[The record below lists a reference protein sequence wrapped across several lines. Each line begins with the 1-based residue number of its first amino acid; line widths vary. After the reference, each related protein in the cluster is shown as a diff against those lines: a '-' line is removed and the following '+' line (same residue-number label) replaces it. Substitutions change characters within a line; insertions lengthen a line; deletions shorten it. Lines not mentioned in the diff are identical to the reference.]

1 MQSRQIMLDAQ
12 GTIEEKIVVARIY
25 KYLIAVLV
33 LSALV
38 LITHTAL
45 NTYFGSQ
52 ESAFPYLTVEGST
65 GPNDIGPLDCLS
77 KMWGGHYFGDFQS
90 EYCRMRQ
97 VTPYP
102 IDRPSSYLPGFY
114 VVSGFIALLPS
125 SVTAFR
131 VVVMLALA
139 FGAYVMRAHFVRKDL
154 VKLSPLVLLTFYPF
168 WFAIDRG
175 NYGWIFG
182 PLLVLLATT
191 RTARSQR
198 YWLLAVAFSL
208 KHPLAIFGL
217 IFFLDGTWR
226 TKCKELLK
234 FGGMFVFL
242 NFVYPVMQWPN
253 ALRWPALVLRIQGFS
268 SGKDQ
273 VGMRS
278 NDFDIRSRSDLQA
291 LRTAFHRLRFL
302 SELQFRMLVLIC
314 IAIVAVVCLKIVLS
328 SQKQKYRNF
337 GLIEVSLVAACL
349 GVLLSPFSF
358 TYGLMTLLIPL
369 VLLVSPQ
376 GDSVR
381 FGGGYL
387 ALLTV
392 CTVPNAIPLTALC
405 NVLFKPMEG
414 AIDADFPT
422 LGTIMIPLLL
432 VTVLL
437 LVAYSAVLSYLSTR
451 ETQHNPV
458 VVSVDQPQ

>member
-1 MQSRQIMLDAQ
+1 MLDGQ
-12 GTIEEKIVVARIY
+12 GTTGDKVVIPRIY
-25 KYLIAVLV
+25 KYLITVLV

-38 LITHTAL
+38 LIAHTAL
-45 NTYFGSQ
+45 NTYFGSP
-52 ESAFPYLTVEGST
+52 ELAFPYLTVEGLT

-139 FGAYVMRAHFVRKDL
+139 FGAYVMRSHFVRKDL
-154 VKLSPLVLLTFYPF
+154 VKLSPLILLTFYPF

-253 ALRWPALVLRIQGFS
+253 AVRWPALVLRIQGFS

-278 NDFDIRSRSDLQA
+278 DDFDIRSRSDLQA
-291 LRTAFHRLRFL
+291 LRTAFHRFRFL
-302 SELQFRMLVLIC
+302 SDVQFRMLLLIC
-314 IAIVAVVCLKIVLS
+314 VVLVVTLFLQS
-328 SQKQKYRNF
+328 VFSMQKQKYRQF

-349 GVLLSPFSF
+349 GILLSPFSF
-358 TYGLMTLLIPL
+358 TYGLMILLIPL
-369 VLLVSPQ
+369 VLLVSFQ

-387 ALLTV
+387 ALITV
-392 CTVPNAIPLTALC
+392 CTVPNAIPLIALC
-405 NVLFKPMEG
+405 NVMFKPMEG

-458 VVSVDQPQ
+458 VVSVDLLQ

>member
-1 MQSRQIMLDAQ
+1 MLEAQ
-12 GTIEEKIVVARIY
+12 GTIEIKIAVPRIY

-38 LITHTAL
+38 LIAHTAL

-52 ESAFPYLTVEGST
+52 NSAFPYLTVEGST

-77 KMWGGHYFGDFQS
+77 KILGSHFFGDFQS

-97 VTPYP
+97 ITPYP

-131 VVVMLALA
+131 IVVLLALIL
-139 FGAYVMRAHFVRKDL
+139 GTYVMRSHFERKD
-154 VKLSPLVLLTFYPF
+154 VKRLSSLVLLTFYPF

-182 PLLVLLATT
+182 PLLVLLATA

-208 KHPLAIFGL
+208 KHPLATFGL
-217 IFFLDGTWR
+217 IFFLEGDWR
-226 TKCKELLK
+226 SKTKELLK
-234 FGGMFVFL
+234 FGGMFMFL
-242 NFVYPVMQWPN
+242 NFVFPVMQWPN
-253 ALRWPALVLRIQGFS
+253 AIRWPMFVLKIQGFR
-268 SGKDQ
+268 SGDTPRL
-273 VGMRS
+273 RS
-278 NDFDIRSRSDLQA
+278 IDFDIRSRSDLHA
-291 LRTAFHRLRFL
+291 LGTAFHRFRFL
-302 SELQFRMLVLIC
+302 GDLQFRIMLLIC
-314 IAIVAVVCLKIVLS
+314 IVLVAALFMKIVMGVS
-328 SQKQKYRNF
+328 KQTF
-337 GLIEVSLVAACL
+337 GKFGQTELCLVAACV
-349 GVLLSPFSF
+349 GLLISPLSF
-358 TYGLMTLLIPL
+358 TYSLMCLFVPMVLLI
-369 VLLVSPQ
+369 SSQ
-376 GDSVR
+376 GDLVR
-381 FGGGYL
+381 FRGGYL

-405 NVLFKPMEG
+405 NVLFKPEDG
-414 AIDADFPT
+414 VLDPDFPS

-432 VTVLL
+432 ITILL
-437 LVAYSAVLSYLSTR
+437 LVAYSAVLSYLSTG
-451 ETQHNPV
+451 ETQHTPAA
-458 VVSVDQPQ
+458 VSVDLPQ

>member
-1 MQSRQIMLDAQ
+1 MSEAQ
-12 GTIEEKIVVARIY
+12 GTTGVRIVVPRIY

-38 LITHTAL
+38 LVVHTAL
-45 NTYFGSQ
+45 NTYFGAQ
-52 ESAFPYLTVEGST
+52 ESVFPYLTVEGPT
-65 GPNDIGPLDCLS
+65 GPSDIGPLDCLS
-77 KMWGGHYFGDFQS
+77 KMWGGHFFGDFQS

-114 VVSGFIALLPS
+114 VVSGFIGLIPS

-131 VVVMLALA
+131 VVVLVALA
-139 FGAYVMRAHFVRKDL
+139 FGAYVMRTQFDRKDL

-198 YWLLAVAFSL
+198 YWILAVAFSL

-226 TKCKELLK
+226 TKTKELLK

-242 NFVYPVMQWPN
+242 NFIYPVLQWPN

-278 NDFDIRSRSDLQA
+278 DDFDIRSRSDWHA
-291 LRTAFHRLRFL
+291 LRTAFRRFRFL
-302 SELQFRMLVLIC
+302 DDVQFRILMFTCTALV
-314 IAIVAVVCLKIVLS
+314 AAFFLKILLS
-328 SQKQKYRNF
+328 GLKQTYGKF
-337 GLIEVSLVAACL
+337 GLIEISLVAACL

-369 VLLVSPQ
+369 VLLVSSQ

-387 ALLTV
+387 TLLTV

-405 NVLFKPMEG
+405 NVLFKPKDG
-414 AIDADFPT
+414 VLSRDFPT
-422 LGTIMIPLLL
+422 LGTILIPLLL
-432 VTVLL
+432 VTILL
-437 LVAYSAVLSYLSTR
+437 LVACSAVLSYLSSR
-451 ETQHNPV
+451 ATQHTPA
-458 VVSVDQPQ
+458 VVSVAQPQ

>member
-1 MQSRQIMLDAQ
+1 MLDAQ
-12 GTIEEKIVVARIY
+12 GVTGERVVIPRIY
-25 KYLIAVLV
+25 KYLVTVLV

-38 LITHTAL
+38 LVADTAL

-52 ESAFPYLTVEGST
+52 ESAFPYLTVEGPT
-65 GPNDIGPLDCLS
+65 GPNDIGPLDCLN

-131 VVVMLALA
+131 AVVMLALA
-139 FGAYVMRAHFVRKDL
+139 FGAYVMRTHFVQKDL
-154 VKLSPLVLLTFYPF
+154 AKLSPLVLLTFYPF

-191 RTARSQR
+191 PTARSQR

-217 IFFLDGTWR
+217 IFFLEGDWR
-226 TKCKELLK
+226 SKSKELFK

-242 NFVYPVMQWPN
+242 NFIYPVMQWPN
-253 ALRWPALVLRIQGFS
+253 AIRWPALVLRIQGFS

-278 NDFDIRSRSDLQA
+278 DDFDIRSRSDWHA
-291 LRTAFHRLRFL
+291 LRTAFRRFRFL
-302 SELQFRMLVLIC
+302 GDVQFRILVLIC
-314 IAIVAVVCLKIVLS
+314 IAIVAVVFLKIVMS
-328 SQKQKYRNF
+328 GQKQKYRNF

-349 GVLLSPFSF
+349 GILLSPFSF
-358 TYGLMTLLIPL
+358 TYGLMILLIPL
-369 VLLVSPQ
+369 VLLVSSQ

-392 CTVPNAIPLTALC
+392 CTVPNAIPLIALC
-405 NVLFKPMEG
+405 NVMFKPMEG

-437 LVAYSAVLSYLSTR
+437 LVVYSAVLSYLSTR

>member
-1 MQSRQIMLDAQ
+1 MLDAQ
-12 GTIEEKIVVARIY
+12 GITGEKIVIPRIY
-25 KYLIAVLV
+25 KYLIAVLT
-33 LSALV
+33 LSALLLV
-38 LITHTAL
+38 VHTAV
-45 NTYFGSQ
+45 NSYFGSQ

-65 GPNDIGPLDCLS
+65 GPNDIGPLDCLN

-125 SVTAFR
+125 SITAFR

-139 FGAYVMRAHFVRKDL
+139 FGAYVMRTHFVRKDL
-154 VKLSPLVLLTFYPF
+154 IKLSPLVLLTFYPF

-253 ALRWPALVLRIQGFS
+253 AIRWPALVLRIQGFS

-278 NDFDIRSRSDLQA
+278 DDFDIRSRSDWHA
-291 LRTAFHRLRFL
+291 LRTAFRRFRFL
-302 SELQFRMLVLIC
+302 GDLQFRMLVLIC
-314 IAIVAVVCLKIVLS
+314 IVVVAVVFLKIVLS

-337 GLIEVSLVAACL
+337 GLIEVSLVSACL
-349 GVLLSPFSF
+349 GILLSPFSF

-369 VLLVSPQ
+369 ILLVSSQ

-405 NVLFKPMEG
+405 NVLFKPEDG
-414 AIDADFPT
+414 VLDPDFPT
-422 LGTIMIPLLL
+422 LGTIMVPLLL

-458 VVSVDQPQ
+458 VVSVDLLQ

>member
-1 MQSRQIMLDAQ
+1 VTEAQ
-12 GTIEEKIVVARIY
+12 RANNYFEVPFIY
-25 KYLIAVLV
+25 KYLIAVLA
-33 LSALV
+33 LCALV
-38 LITHTAL
+38 LVTHTAV

-65 GPNDIGPLDCLS
+65 GPDDVGPLDCKS
-77 KMWGGHYFGDFQS
+77 KIWGGHYFGDLQS

-114 VVSGFIALLPS
+114 VVSGFLALVPS

-131 VVVMLALA
+131 IVVLLSLFFGSYAL
-139 FGAYVMRAHFVRKDL
+139 RSHFERKDL
-154 VKLSPLVLLTFYPF
+154 AKLAPLILLTFYPF

-191 RTARSQR
+191 PSARSQR
-198 YWLLAVAFSL
+198 YWLMAVAFSL

-217 IFFLDGTWR
+217 IFFQDGTWR
-226 TKCKELLK
+226 TKCKELMK
-234 FGGMFVFL
+234 FGGMFIFL
-242 NFVYPVMQWPN
+242 NFLYPLLQWPN
-253 ALRWPALVLRIQGFS
+253 SIRWPMFLLKIQGFRSGDTPRLRS
-268 SGKDQ
+268 S
-273 VGMRS
+273 
-278 NDFDIRSRSDLQA
+278 DFDIRSRSDLHA
-291 LRTAFHRLRFL
+291 LATAFRRFRFL
-302 SELQFRMLVLIC
+302 GDFQFRMLMLIC
-314 IAIVAVVCLKIVLS
+314 VVLVAALFMKIVIGVS
-328 SQKQKYRNF
+328 KQTFGKF
-337 GLIEVSLVAACL
+337 GLIELCLVAACT
-349 GVLLSPFSF
+349 GLLISPLSF
-358 TYGLMTLLIPL
+358 TYGLMALLIPI
-369 VLLVSPQ
+369 VLLISAQ
-376 GDSVR
+376 GDTVR
-381 FGGGYL
+381 FRGGYL

-405 NVLFKPMEG
+405 NVLFKPEDG
-414 AIDADFPT
+414 VLDPDFPT
-422 LGTIMIPLLL
+422 LGTIMNPLLL

-451 ETQHNPV
+451 ETRHNPV

>member
-1 MQSRQIMLDAQ
+1 MLDAQ
-12 GTIEEKIVVARIY
+12 GMIEEKTIVPRIY
-25 KYLIAVLV
+25 KYLVAVLV
-33 LSALV
+33 LGAIMLV
-38 LITHTAL
+38 AHTAL

-52 ESAFPYLTVEGST
+52 ELAFPYLTVEGST

-131 VVVMLALA
+131 VVVLLA
-139 FGAYVMRAHFVRKDL
+139 FAFGVYVMRSHFERKDL

-234 FGGMFVFL
+234 FGGIFVFL
-242 NFVYPVMQWPN
+242 NFIFPLLQWPN
-253 ALRWPALVLRIQGFS
+253 AERWPALVLRIQGFS
-268 SGKDQ
+268 SGETQ

-291 LRTAFHRLRFL
+291 LRTAFHRFRFL
-302 SELQFRMLVLIC
+302 GDVQFRMLLLIC
-314 IAIVAVVCLKIVLS
+314 AAFVAVILLKTVFS
-328 SQKQKYRNF
+328 VQKRKYGNF
-337 GLIEVSLVAACL
+337 GIIEISLASACL

-369 VLLVSPQ
+369 VLLVSSQ

-387 ALLTV
+387 ALITV
-392 CTVPNAIPLTALC
+392 CTAPNAIPLTALC
-405 NVLFKPMEG
+405 NVLFKPEDG
-414 AIDADFPT
+414 VLDPDFPT

-432 VTVLL
+432 ITILL
-437 LVAYSAVLSYLSTR
+437 LVLYSAVLSYLSTR
-451 ETQHNPV
+451 ATQDIPV
-458 VVSVDQPQ
+458 VVSADQLL

>member
-1 MQSRQIMLDAQ
+1 M
-12 GTIEEKIVVARIY
+12 TIPTIY
-25 KYLIAVLV
+25 KYLIIALALSSLVLV
-33 LSALV
+33 
-38 LITHTAL
+38 IHTAVG
-45 NTYFGSQ
+45 TYFGSQ
-52 ESAFPYLTVEGST
+52 ESVFPYLTVEGST

-131 VVVMLALA
+131 VVVLLA
-139 FGAYVMRAHFVRKDL
+139 FALGVYVMRTHFERKNL

-191 RTARSQR
+191 QTARSQR

-234 FGGMFVFL
+234 FGGMFLFL

-253 ALRWPALVLRIQGFS
+253 AMRWPALVLRIQGFS

-291 LRTAFHRLRFL
+291 LRTAFHRFRFL
-302 SELQFRMLVLIC
+302 GDVQFRMLLLIC
-314 IAIVAVVCLKIVLS
+314 VVLVAALFLQSVFS
-328 SQKQKYRNF
+328 MQKQKYRQF
-337 GLIEVSLVAACL
+337 GLIEISLIAACL

-358 TYGLMTLLIPL
+358 TYGLMTLFIPL
-369 VLLVSPQ
+369 VLLISSQ

-381 FGGGYL
+381 FAGGYL

-392 CTVPNAIPLTALC
+392 CTVPNAVPLTALC
-405 NVLFKPMEG
+405 NVLFKPEDG
-414 AIDADFPT
+414 VLDPDFPT

-432 VTVLL
+432 ITILL
-437 LVAYSAVLSYLSTR
+437 LVMYSAVLSHLSTR
-451 ETQHNPV
+451 ETQHTLAV
-458 VVSVDQPQ
+458 ESADQPQ

>member
-1 MQSRQIMLDAQ
+1 MSEAL
-12 GTIEEKIVVARIY
+12 GTTGVKIVVPRIY

-38 LITHTAL
+38 LVVHTAL

-52 ESAFPYLTVEGST
+52 ESVFPYLTVEGPT
-65 GPNDIGPLDCLS
+65 GPSDIGPLDCLS
-77 KMWGGHYFGDFQS
+77 KMWGGHFFGDFQS

-114 VVSGFIALLPS
+114 VVSGFIGLLPS

-131 VVVMLALA
+131 VVVLLALA
-139 FGAYVMRAHFVRKDL
+139 FGAYVMRSQFDRKDL
-154 VKLSPLVLLTFYPF
+154 AKLSPLVLLTFYPF

-198 YWLLAVAFSL
+198 YWILAVAFSL

-217 IFFLDGTWR
+217 ILFLEGTWR
-226 TKCKELLK
+226 TKSKELLK

-242 NFVYPVMQWPN
+242 NFIYPVLQWPN

-278 NDFDIRSRSDLQA
+278 DDFDIRSRSDWHA
-291 LRTAFHRLRFL
+291 LRTAFHRFRFL
-302 SELQFRMLVLIC
+302 GDVQFRILMFTC
-314 IAIVAVVCLKIVLS
+314 IALVAASFLKIVLS
-328 SQKQKYRNF
+328 STKQTYKKF
-337 GLIEVSLVAACL
+337 GLIEISLVAACL

-358 TYGLMTLLIPL
+358 TYGLMTLLIPI
-369 VLLVSPQ
+369 VLLVSSQ

-405 NVLFKPMEG
+405 NVLFKPKDG
-414 AIDADFPT
+414 VLSRDFPT
-422 LGTIMIPLLL
+422 FGTILIPLLL
-432 VTVLL
+432 VTILL

-458 VVSVDQPQ
+458 VVSVDLPQ

>member
-1 MQSRQIMLDAQ
+1 MLDAQ
-12 GTIEEKIVVARIY
+12 GVTGERVVIPRIY
-25 KYLIAVLV
+25 KYLVTVLV

-38 LITHTAL
+38 LVADTAL

-52 ESAFPYLTVEGST
+52 ESAFPYLTVEGPT
-65 GPNDIGPLDCLS
+65 GPNDIGPLDCLN

-139 FGAYVMRAHFVRKDL
+139 FGAYVMRTHFVQKDL
-154 VKLSPLVLLTFYPF
+154 AKLSPLVLLTFYPF

-191 RTARSQR
+191 PTARSQR

-217 IFFLDGTWR
+217 IFFLEGDWR
-226 TKCKELLK
+226 SKSKELLK

-242 NFVYPVMQWPN
+242 NFIYPVMQWPN
-253 ALRWPALVLRIQGFS
+253 AIRWPALVLRIQGFS

-278 NDFDIRSRSDLQA
+278 DDFDIRSRSDWHA
-291 LRTAFHRLRFL
+291 LRTAFYRLRFL
-302 SELQFRMLVLIC
+302 DDIQFRMLVLIC
-314 IAIVAVVCLKIVLS
+314 IAIVAVVFLKIVMS
-328 SQKQKYRNF
+328 GQKQKYRNF

-349 GVLLSPFSF
+349 GILLSPFSF
-358 TYGLMTLLIPL
+358 TYGLMILLIPL
-369 VLLVSPQ
+369 VLLVSSQ

-392 CTVPNAIPLTALC
+392 CTVPNAIPLIALC
-405 NVLFKPMEG
+405 NVMFKPMEG

-451 ETQHNPV
+451 ETQYNPV